1 MIPNLNFYDVYG
13 YLIPGLVLAVLF
25 WLPHGLIG
33 RLYPT
38 ADWSSALVAVVVGY
52 VLGHIVQALAR
63 NTFPSKTMNGRLP
76 SDALMDKDQAPLSE
90 SLKERLGQRIGD
102 LSGIDM
108 SIGEKLAEKII
119 PRNTPAADREK
130 LRKEIREEIRK
141 KQAQRKDGFLFCRD
155 ALLSGK
161 NITYAEQMQG
171 MYALMNGLTMAFGL
185 GSVYHLGWAGSGLAG
200 DPLNLGW
207 FWVIVCLSF
216 LLPVVLAV
224 WGLSRHGSF
233 EGLLA
238 KGKTSDQAEKIRLN
252 LAWMTDIFIGLTLI
266 GSGYALG
273 LRKLYYP
280 EQRGVL
286 LAIAIACAF
295 ACFTC
300 FAAYKNFTRAY
311 AETIYRA
318 FNVYEKPAKAPI
330 EK

>member
-13 YLIPGLVLAVLF
+13 YLIPGLVLAVLL

-63 NTFPSKTMNGRLP
+63 NTFPSKTMNGRFP
-76 SDALMDKDQAPLSE
+76 SDALMDKNQAPLSE
-90 SLKERLGQRIGD
+90 ALKERLGQRIED

-108 SIGEKLAEKII
+108 SIGEELEEKII
-119 PRNTPAADREK
+119 PGTTPAEDREK
-130 LRKEIREEIRK
+130 LRKEIRK

-207 FWVIVCLSF
+207 FWVAVCLSF
-216 LLPVVLAV
+216 LLPVVLAF
-224 WGLSRHGSF
+224 WGLSRRGSF

-252 LAWMTDIFIGLTLI
+252 LAWATNFFIVLTLI

-286 LAIAIACAF
+286 SAIAIACLF
-295 ACFTC
+295 ACLTC
-300 FAAYKNFTRAY
+300 YAAYKNFTRAY
-311 AETIYRA
+311 AETVYRA
-318 FNVYEKPAKAPI
+318 FNVYEKPAKGSGQ
-330 EK
+330 E